1 MQVFS
6 NNREKKSST
15 IQSATDLLPSA
26 SDLSK
31 VPNPSSVTL
40 RLVNCLYVQKG
51 FTIRDDYLDL
61 LKHSFHSA

>member
-26 SDLSK
+26 SDLPK